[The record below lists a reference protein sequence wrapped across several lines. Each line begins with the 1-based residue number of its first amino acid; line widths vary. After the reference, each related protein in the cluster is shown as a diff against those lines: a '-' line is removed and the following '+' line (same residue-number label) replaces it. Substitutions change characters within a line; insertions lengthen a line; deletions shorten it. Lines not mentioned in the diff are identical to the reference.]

1 MDSSEQNQKSDS
13 QTHDGQHQQSGIDQD
28 TAISS
33 RARTRVNLH
42 PVPPPGPRGRVGRI
56 FMAVAIILLVAVIIV
71 TVTPLRNLIISP
83 SSSPS
88 PTQTASPPKTIAIS
102 FDPHVGSV
110 TFKGKTYHQS
120 FAVQPA
126 AGIYSFTWR
135 GAPFQPITCTATVPF
150 SLPQD
155 TCGPYEYVSPE
166 TPNSESITF
175 FPNLSYLSTREQAA
189 LLQQIQAALATLKA
203 SETVLPGEHYALFS
217 PGTQFTSIAQ
227 ATSPL
232 QATLSFHLDTDPHST
247 RQCGQNDG
255 ECGLNGLDC
264 RVFCTSIE
272 DYVQSTAT
280 EFRWHVVAVLYSEWD
295 YKTLD
300 GKTVATGQPDSTSDV
315 TGTEHSV
322 HLDLT
327 WNRAADTWHVSLP
340 IQSLSS
346 SGGLVSP
353 SFIGIDI
360 GCANAQE
367 LTTASY
373 GVTKQTPATTV
384 TWKFAIGSNHAA
396 GCLAVA
402 QSDSNPHAASA
413 YFLYRFGVLLAAN
426 ALAHS
431 YFPDFPQADASEQS
445 IALQIAAQS
454 KS

>member
-1 MDSSEQNQKSDS
+1 MESSEQNPKPDS
-13 QTHDGQHQQSGIDQD
+13 KTHDEQHQQSVVDQD
-28 TAISS
+28 TAIPS
-33 RARTRVNLH
+33 RARSRVNLH
-42 PVPPPGPRGRVGRI
+42 PVPPSKPRGRVGLV
-56 FMAVAIILLVAVIIV
+56 FLAVAIILLVAVIIG
-71 TVTPLRNLIISP
+71 TITPLRNVFLSS
-83 SSSPS
+83 SSSP
-88 PTQTASPPKTIAIS
+88 TQQPVLPPKTIAIS
-102 FDPHVGSV
+102 FDSHVGSV
-110 TFKGKTYHQS
+110 TFNGKTYHQS
-120 FAVQPA
+120 FALQLA
-126 AGIYSFTWR
+126 AGKYSFTWH
-135 GAPFQPITCTATVPF
+135 GEPFEPITCTATVPF

-155 TCGPYEYVSPE
+155 TCDPYEYVSPE

-175 FPNLSYLSTREQAA
+175 FPNFSYLSAREQAA

-203 SETVLPGEHYALFS
+203 SQTVLPGESYALFS
-217 PGTQFTSIAQ
+217 PTTQLTSIVEV
-227 ATSPL
+227 TSPL

-264 RVFCTSIE
+264 RVFCTSVE
-272 DYVQSTAT
+272 DYAQSTAT
-280 EFRWHVVAVLYSEWD
+280 AFRWHVVAVLYPSWD
-295 YKTLD
+295 YTTLD
-300 GKTVATGQPDSTSDV
+300 GKTVGTGQPDSTSDV

-353 SFIGIDI
+353 SFTGIDI
-360 GCANAQE
+360 ACANAQE

-373 GVTKQTPATTV
+373 GVTKQTPATTL
-384 TWKFAIGSNHAA
+384 TWKFAIGSNRAA

-402 QSDSNPHAASA
+402 RSDTDPHAAPA

-426 ALAHS
+426 AQAHS
-431 YFPDFPQADASEQS
+431 YFPDFPLADASEQS
-445 IALQIAAQS
+445 IAVQIAAQS